1 MKVEKMNSTAECIN
15 DTSVN
20 EARKNLASIF
30 SDDER
35 RDDRSK
41 VNPELGKAAIDV
53 KNIKNDVKTN
63 VINNGAVDF
72 CKQVLGGYE
81 KSLDQIYN
89 DPLKIVQVIGDS
101 LQFFREGKIKE
112 NCK

>member
-1 MKVEKMNSTAECIN
+1 MNSTAECIN

-63 VINNGAVDF
+63 VINNGAVDL
-72 CKQVLGGYE
+72 CNRTLGSYE
-81 KSLDQIYN
+81 KSLDYIN
-89 DPLKIVQVIGDS
+89 NSPLKIVQAIGSS
-101 LQFFREGKIKE
+101 LQLFREGKTKE
-112 NCK
+112 SCK